1 MALDGLPV
9 AISPVVFLLDDEPAV
24 VRALERVL
32 HASGF
37 VVQAWTSAGEFLAA
51 HDALI
56 PGCLVTDIR
65 MPGMSGLELQREL
78 VGCGAD
84 RSIVF
89 ITGQGD
95 IPTAVQAIKLGAVTL
110 LTKPVQ
116 RLQLLAAV
124 REAISLDVARCARY
138 RERKEV
144 LGRLATLTPREHQ
157 VLELVASGRLNK
169 QIAAELGTAE
179 KTVKIH
185 RRRVM
190 DKMQVRSSVG
200 LVRLLSQAELAYT
213 PLADNVVRC
222 FASVPAA

>member
-1 MALDGLPV
+1 MDGLPNSKS
-9 AISPVVFLLDDEPAV
+9 ATVFLLDDEPAV

-32 HASGF
+32 QAGGF
-37 VVQAWTSAGEFLAA
+37 AVQGWTCAAEFLAM
-51 HDALI
+51 HDATI
-56 PGCLVTDIR
+56 PGCLVTDVR
-65 MPGMSGLELQREL
+65 MPGMSGLELQRRLLE
-78 VGCGAD
+78 CGAE

-95 IPTAVQAIKLGAVTL
+95 IQMAVQAIKLGAVTL

-116 RLQLLAAV
+116 RTQLLAAV
-124 REAISLDVARCARY
+124 HEGLSRELARCARY
-138 RERKEV
+138 RQRSVV
-144 LGRLATLTPREHQ
+144 LGRLATLTPRERQ

-190 DKMQVRSSVG
+190 DKMRVRSPVG
-200 LVRLLSQAELAYT
+200 LVRLLSQAEA
-213 PLADNVVRC
+213 PRR
-222 FASVPAA
+222 PA

>member
-1 MALDGLPV
+1 VALDGFSIPV
-9 AISPVVFLLDDEPAV
+9 SPVVFLLDDEPAV

-32 HASGF
+32 QASGF
-37 VVQAWTSAGEFLAA
+37 VVRGWTCAAEFLAA

-56 PGCLVTDIR
+56 PGCLIADIC
-65 MPGMSGLELQREL
+65 MPEMSGLELQRKL
-78 VGCGAD
+78 VESGAD
-84 RSIVF
+84 RSLIF

-95 IPTAVQAIKLGAVTL
+95 IPTAVRAIKLGAVTL

-116 RLQLLAAV
+116 RAELLAAV
-124 REAISLDVARCARY
+124 REGIARDMARCARY
-138 RERKEV
+138 RERKDL
-144 LGRLATLTPREHQ
+144 LGRLATLTPRERQ

-179 KTVKIH
+179 KTIKIH

-200 LVRLLSQAELAYT
+200 LVRLLSQANSPGL
-213 PLADNVVRC
+213 RI
-222 FASVPAA
+222 

>member
-1 MALDGLPV
+1 MALDGFSIPV
-9 AISPVVFLLDDEPAV
+9 SPVVFLLDDEPAV

-32 HASGF
+32 QASGF
-37 VVQAWTSAGEFLAA
+37 VVRGWTCAAEFLAA

-56 PGCLVTDIR
+56 PGCLIADIC
-65 MPGMSGLELQREL
+65 MPEMSGLELQRKL
-78 VGCGAD
+78 VESGAD
-84 RSIVF
+84 RSMIF

-95 IPTAVQAIKLGAVTL
+95 IPTAVRAIKLGAVTL

-116 RLQLLAAV
+116 RAELLAAV
-124 REAISLDVARCARY
+124 REGIARDMARCARY
-138 RERKEV
+138 RERKDL
-144 LGRLATLTPREHQ
+144 LGRLATLTPRERQ

-179 KTVKIH
+179 KTIKIH

-200 LVRLLSQAELAYT
+200 LVRLLSQANSPGL
-213 PLADNVVRC
+213 RI
-222 FASVPAA
+222 

>member
-1 MALDGLPV
+1 MALDGFATSV
-9 AISPVVFLLDDEPAV
+9 SPVVFLLDDEPVV

-32 HASGF
+32 QASGF
-37 VVQAWTSAGEFLAA
+37 AVRAWTSTAEFLAA

-56 PGCLVTDIR
+56 PGCLVSDIC
-65 MPGMSGLELQREL
+65 MPGMSGLELQRKLRES
-78 VGCGAD
+78 GAD
-84 RSIVF
+84 RSMVF

-95 IPTAVQAIKLGAVTL
+95 IPTAVQAIKLGAVTM

-116 RLQLLAAV
+116 RAELLAAV
-124 REAISLDVARCARY
+124 REGIARDVARCARY
-138 RERKEV
+138 RERKDL
-144 LGRLATLTPREHQ
+144 LGRLATLTPRERQ

-179 KTVKIH
+179 KTIKIH

-200 LVRLLSQAELAYT
+200 LVRLLSQAAH
-213 PLADNVVRC
+213 PGFPV
-222 FASVPAA
+222 